1 MSKGTLKVTRDG
13 PVATVLLANPG
24 RRNTLTAAMW
34 RQFAVVLAPLEHDD
48 SVKVVIIRGDGEDFS
63 AGADISDLRAIL
75 HNPDNGLHD
84 GGDVTAGEEAI
95 ASFPKPV
102 IAAVDGYCLGGAW
115 QVAGACD
122 FRLASDRAVFGI
134 TPAKIGIVYPL
145 SGIKRLVRLAGPGAA
160 KYLLFSGDFVPAEQA
175 LRLGLVERVIP
186 QADFWT
192 DVASFARR
200 LAGRS
205 QLSLHAMKELVD
217 IIAAGDLEAGG
228 LEAEGLE
235 AGGLEAASHR
245 WQQEMAVSSDPAIGV
260 RAFLAKTEPVFTWTG
275 PADSRSDGAGAG
287 AAEVAGAANSGGQD
301 AAGRAYDPKE
311 E

>member
-1 MSKGTLKVTRDG
+1 MTGKGTLRVTRDG
-13 PVATVLLANPG
+13 PVATVWLANST
-24 RRNTLTAAMW
+24 RRNTLTAGMW
-34 RQFAVVLAPLEHDD
+34 REFAVVLAPLEHDD
-48 SVKVVIIRGDGEDFS
+48 DVKVVIIRGEGEDFS

-84 GGDVTAGEEAI
+84 GGHVTAGEEAI
-95 ASFPKPV
+95 AAFPKPV

-145 SGIKRLVRLAGPGAA
+145 SGIERLVRLAGPGAA

-192 DVASFARR
+192 DVASFAHR

-205 QLSLHAMKELVD
+205 QLSLQAMKELVD
-217 IIAAGDLEAGG
+217 IIAAGADPAGPAAGG
-228 LEAEGLE
+228 TGGARSALEQ
-235 AGGLEAASHR
+235 ASNR
-245 WQQEMAVSSDPAIGV
+245 WQLEMAAAPDPAIGV
-260 RAFLAKTEPVFTWTG
+260 RAFLAKEDPVFTWTG
-275 PADSRSDGAGAG
+275 RAGKAP
-287 AAEVAGAANSGGQD
+287 GGKEP
-301 AAGRAYDPKE
+301 DPE
-311 E
+311 EEQ

>member
-1 MSKGTLKVTRDG
+1 MSKGTLRVTRDG
-13 PVATVLLANPG
+13 PVATVLLSNPG
-24 RRNTLTAAMW
+24 RRNTLTARMW
-34 RQFAVVLAPLEHDD
+34 REFAVVLAPLAEEPA
-48 SVKVVIIRGDGEDFS
+48 VKVVIIRGDGEDFS
-63 AGADISDLRAIL
+63 AGADISDLKSIL

-95 ASFPKPV
+95 AAFPKPV

-145 SGIKRLVRLAGPGAA
+145 SGIERLVRLAGPGAA

-192 DVASFARR
+192 DVSSFAHR

-205 QLSLHAMKELVD
+205 QLSLQAMKELVD
-217 IIAAGDLEAGG
+217 IIASVDSGSAAHSGPAGNSGSEGQGGRSALE
-228 LEAEGLE
+228 EA
-235 AGGLEAASHR
+235 SNR
-245 WQQEMAVSSDPAIGV
+245 WQEKMAAAADPGIGV
-260 RAFLAKTEPVFTWTG
+260 RAFLAKEDPVFTWTRPG
-275 PADSRSDGAGAG
+275 TSSEITADT
-287 AAEVAGAANSGGQD
+287 
-301 AAGRAYDPKE
+301 PKDE
-311 E
+311 EEAR

>member
-1 MSKGTLKVTRDG
+1 MSKGTLRVTRDG
-13 PVATVLLANPG
+13 PAATVLLSNPG
-24 RRNTLTAAMW
+24 RRNTLTARMW
-34 RQFAVVLAPLEHDD
+34 REFAVVLAPLAEDPA
-48 SVKVVIIRGDGEDFS
+48 VKVVIIRGDGEDFS
-63 AGADISDLRAIL
+63 AGADISDLKSIL

-217 IIAAGDLEAGG
+217 IIAAGDLDSRGWEAGDVG
-228 LEAEGLE
+228 AGENTLER
-235 AGGLEAASHR
+235 ASNR
-245 WQQEMAVSSDPAIGV
+245 WQQEMAVSSDPVIGV

-275 PADSRSDGAGAG
+275 PADSRSAAGAP
-287 AAEVAGAANSGGQD
+287 ESSSAGM
-301 AAGRAYDPKE
+301 AYDPKE

>member
-1 MSKGTLKVTRDG
+1 MSKGTLRVTRDG

-217 IIAAGDLEAGG
+217 IIAAGELDSGVGDAGVLDARDPGGESPSKESALER
-228 LEAEGLE
+228 
-235 AGGLEAASHR
+235 ASTR
-245 WQQEMAVSSDPAIGV
+245 WQQEMAVSADPVIGV
-260 RAFLAKTEPVFTWTG
+260 RAFLSKTEPVFTWTG
-275 PADSRSDGAGAG
+275 PAEPRSTAGAYDSSS
-287 AAEVAGAANSGGQD
+287 AGT
-301 AAGRAYDPKE
+301 AYDPKE

>member
-1 MSKGTLKVTRDG
+1 MSKGTLLVTRDG
-13 PVATVLLANPG
+13 PVATVLLSNPG
-24 RRNTLTAAMW
+24 RRNTLTARMW
-34 RQFAVVLAPLEHDD
+34 REFAVVLAPLAEDPD
-48 SVKVVIIRGDGEDFS
+48 VLVVIIRGDGEDFS
-63 AGADISDLRAIL
+63 AGADISDLKAIL

-95 ASFPKPV
+95 AAFPKPV

-145 SGIKRLVRLAGPGAA
+145 SGIERLVRLAGPGAA

-192 DVASFARR
+192 DVASFAHR

-205 QLSLHAMKELVD
+205 QLSLQAMKELVD
-217 IIAAGDLEAGG
+217 IIAFVGTEGAGHSGRNALEQ
-228 LEAEGLE
+228 
-235 AGGLEAASHR
+235 ASNR
-245 WQQEMAVSSDPAIGV
+245 WQEEMAAAADPGIGV
-260 RAFLAKTEPVFTWTG
+260 RAFLAKEDPVFTWTG
-275 PADSRSDGAGAG
+275 PGRTQANITDDSL
-287 AAEVAGAANSGGQD
+287 QH
-301 AAGRAYDPKE
+301 E
-311 E
+311 EEAR

>member
-1 MSKGTLKVTRDG
+1 MSEQAGESMSEGTLRLTRNG
-13 PVATVLLANPG
+13 PVATLTLSNPC
-24 RRNTLTAAMW
+24 RRNTLTARMW
-34 RQFAVVLAPLEHDD
+34 RQFAVVLAPLAEDPA
-48 SVKVVIIRGDGEDFS
+48 VKVVIIRGDGEDFS
-63 AGADISDLRAIL
+63 AGADISDLSVIL
-75 HNPDNGLHD
+75 HNPENGLHD

-95 ASFPKPV
+95 AEFPKPV

-145 SGIKRLVRLAGPGAA
+145 SGIERLVRLAGPGAA

-192 DVASFARR
+192 DVASFAHR

-205 QLSLHAMKELVD
+205 QLSLQAMKELVD
-217 IIAAGDLEAGG
+217 IMAAVGAGG
-228 LEAEGLE
+228 
-235 AGGLEAASHR
+235 AGGAGGSAALEQASNR
-245 WQQEMAVSSDPAIGV
+245 WQQEMAAAPDPVIGV
-260 RAFLAKTEPVFTWTG
+260 RAFLAKEEPVFTWTG
-275 PADSRSDGAGAG
+275 PGGTPLGTTAGSATDSR
-287 AAEVAGAANSGGQD
+287 EPTEE
-301 AAGRAYDPKE
+301 GR
-311 E
+311 

>member
-1 MSKGTLKVTRDG
+1 MSKGSLKVTRDG

-34 RQFAVVLAPLEHDD
+34 REFAVVLAPLEHDD

-95 ASFPKPV
+95 AAFPKPV

-205 QLSLHAMKELVD
+205 QLSLQAMKELVD
-217 IIAAGDLEAGG
+217 IIASVDSGNAADASGSVEQHSEEQASEEQRSLEQ
-228 LEAEGLE
+228 
-235 AGGLEAASHR
+235 ASYR
-245 WQQEMAVSSDPAIGV
+245 WQQEMAAAADPVIGV
-260 RAFLAKTEPVFTWTG
+260 RAFLAKAEPAFTWTG
-275 PADSRSDGAGAG
+275 PVSPRSA
-287 AAEVAGAANSGGQD
+287 D
-301 AAGRAYDPKE
+301 AARGSSTARRAHDSKE
-311 E
+311 EQ

>member
-1 MSKGTLKVTRDG
+1 MSKGTLQVTMDG
-13 PVATVLLANPG
+13 PVATVSMSNPG
-24 RRNTLTAAMW
+24 RRNALTSRMW
-34 RQFAVVLAPLEHDD
+34 RQFAGVLAPLAEDPA
-48 SVKVVIIRGDGEDFS
+48 VKTVIIRGGGEDFS
-63 AGADISDLRAIL
+63 AGADISDLKAIL

-95 ASFPKPV
+95 AAFPKPI

-145 SGIKRLVRLAGPGAA
+145 SGIERLVRLAGPGAA

-192 DVASFARR
+192 DVASFAHR

-205 QLSLHAMKELVD
+205 QLSLQAMKELVD
-217 IIAAGDLEAGG
+217 IIAVPGSRNALE
-228 LEAEGLE
+228 EA
-235 AGGLEAASHR
+235 SNR
-245 WQQEMAVSSDPAIGV
+245 WQEHMAAAPDPVIGV
-260 RAFLAKTEPVFTWTG
+260 RAFLAKEEPVFTWTG
-275 PADSRSDGAGAG
+275 P
-287 AAEVAGAANSGGQD
+287 
-301 AAGRAYDPKE
+301 GRASSTITAGTPKDE
-311 E
+311 EEAR

>member
-1 MSKGTLKVTRDG
+1 MSKGTLRVTRDG

-95 ASFPKPV
+95 AAFPKPV
-102 IAAVDGYCLGGAW
+102 VAAVDGYCLGGAW

-145 SGIKRLVRLAGPGAA
+145 SGIERLVRLAGPGAA

-192 DVASFARR
+192 DVAAFAQR

-205 QLSLHAMKELVD
+205 QLSLQAMKELVD
-217 IIAAGDLEAGG
+217 VIAAPGSRTAVEEA
-228 LEAEGLE
+228 
-235 AGGLEAASHR
+235 SNR
-245 WQQEMAVSSDPAIGV
+245 WQTHMAQAPDPVIGV
-260 RAFLAKTEPVFTWTG
+260 RAFLAKEEPEFTWTG
-275 PADSRSDGAGAG
+275 PDRTPKITADT
-287 AAEVAGAANSGGQD
+287 
-301 AAGRAYDPKE
+301 PKDE
-311 E
+311 EKAR